1 MAVRRNQL
9 GWSARAAR
17 ITGVVL
23 LLVVAIPTTARS
35 GFRIREVLGFDSSV
49 GQTFLPAKT
58 SPNLFTPSKCRT
70 VTYTAGPAE
79 IAVASIAAT
88 ATPSSPYDG
97 NLRMAVTRS
106 LPLSPF
112 VSVNVAAQIESMA
125 DGTAM
130 VSSRARITLEEGTT
144 YQFGAGFAADEETQV
159 STFACQGTIVIYA
172 EVP

>member
-1 MAVRRNQL
+1 MAARCNQSR
-9 GWSARAAR
+9 WSARAVAA
-17 ITGVVL
+17 TCVVVL
-23 LLVVAIPTTARS
+23 AVVAVPATARS
-35 GFRIREVLGFDSSV
+35 DFKIRKVLSFDSSV
-49 GQTFLPAKT
+49 GQTSLPAKT

-79 IAVASIAAT
+79 VAIASIAAT
-88 ATPSSPYDG
+88 ATPSSSYDG

-112 VSVNVAAQIESMA
+112 VSVNIAAQIESMA

-130 VSSRARITLEEGTT
+130 VSSRARISLEEGTT
-144 YQFGAGFAADEETQV
+144 YQFGAGFAADEETQL